1 MNICE
6 IDKKNGYHAKYL
18 NDNDSLSFVKIAGN
32 SPVLIPANSMK
43 IVTCTTRQRNDRSE
57 NYCAV
62 VQAIQGT
69 HGALNRSLL
78 LVDSYPEIVNGR
90 IPVRLLNVGHESI
103 LLNPKTRVG
112 ILQNAKVVYV
122 SAIEESIDIDVS
134 QSEIHVSINKIRKS
148 CCPYAAPV
156 VIVRKSDNSLRLCVD
171 YR

>member
-1 MNICE
+1 
-6 IDKKNGYHAKYL
+6 
-18 NDNDSLSFVKIAGN
+18 
-32 SPVLIPANSMK
+32 MK

-69 HGALNRSLL
+69 HGALNRNLL
-78 LVDSYPEIVNGR
+78 LVDSYPEVVNGR

-134 QSEIHVSINKIRKS
+134 QSEIHVSINKIEVQLQDTIKS
-148 CCPYAAPV
+148 ENTLTLKDIDLGDVPLTEQQ
-156 VIVRKSDNSLRLCVD
+156 RNKL
-171 YR
+171 